1 MICPLFWSLARLIR
15 FPWRSH
21 LQGNQLQ
28 RRCLRLIVLLLWF
41 CASLSAGLTVGL
53 LSSRSF
59 ALASSPSNPYCQ
71 LSTAEMGQTSLL
83 HQAAVQG
90 DATAQ
95 QQYQTV
101 MRQRAEQLQ
110 QCRSQNWPQT
120 QALWLRL
127 YPCDAVAGVIEEVL
141 DRIVARGYNEVY
153 LEVFYNGQVLLPAAQ
168 NSTPWPTVLRT
179 PGYENRDLMAEVI
192 AKGHERGLKV
202 YAWMFTLNFGYTYS
216 QRPDLQPVL
225 ARNGKGDTSLTSRAP
240 EIDDTHV
247 NADEAFI
254 DPYSPQAKQDYTT
267 LLQAVLQR
275 QPDGVLFDYIRYP
288 KGTGS
293 ASVASRVQDLWIYG
307 PAAQQALL
315 NRALNQKGS
324 ALIQRFLGQGYV
336 KASDLTD
343 LDALYPQESTPL
355 WQGLNPSETLS
366 ADYWSAE
373 LWRLSVAHAIQGVLD
388 FLNLAVA
395 PVQQRGLKAG
405 AVFFPD
411 GNQTVGA
418 QGYDSR
424 LQPWDRFPSSIE
436 WHPMSYALCADASC
450 IVAQVER
457 VVSQAPVG
465 TEVQPSLAGVWGQD
479 SNGHPP
485 LERQMQAIRQAFP
498 QIQSVSHF
506 AFSWQEP
513 ELDRNRKFCQ
523 LPGA

>member
-1 MICPLFWSLARLIR
+1 MLPSRGVAAPL
-15 FPWRSH
+15 
-21 LQGNQLQ
+21 N
-28 RRCLRLIVLLLWF
+28 
-41 CASLSAGLTVGL
+41 
-53 LSSRSF
+53 
-59 ALASSPSNPYCQ
+59 NPYCQ
-71 LSTAEMGQTSLL
+71 LSTADISQTSVL

-95 QQYQTV
+95 QQYQAV
-101 MRQRAEQLQ
+101 IAQRAEQLR
-110 QCRSQNWPQT
+110 QCRSQHWPQN
-120 QALWLRL
+120 QAIWLRL

-141 DRIVARGYNEVY
+141 DRIVGRGYNEVY

-168 NSTPWPTVLRT
+168 NPTSWPAALRT

-216 QRPDLQPVL
+216 QRSDAQPAL
-225 ARNGKGDTSLTSRAP
+225 ARNGQGETSLTFRAADVS
-240 EIDDTHV
+240 ETQV
-247 NADEAFI
+247 NADETFV
-254 DPYSPQAKQDYTT
+254 DPYSPQAQRDYAT
-267 LLQAVLQR
+267 LLQAILQR

-288 KGTGS
+288 KGLGS

-307 PAAQQALL
+307 PSAQQALL
-315 NRALNQKGS
+315 DRALNQKGS
-324 ALIQRFLGQGYV
+324 ALIQRFLSQGFV

-343 LDALYPQESTPL
+343 LDALYPQDATPL
-355 WQGLNPSETLS
+355 WQGLSPSETTS
-366 ADYWSAE
+366 AAYWQGE
-373 LWRLSVAHAIQGVLD
+373 LWRLSIAHAIQGVLD
-388 FLNLAVA
+388 FLNRVVA

-424 LQPWDRFPSSIE
+424 LQPWDRFPNTIE
-436 WHPMSYALCADASC
+436 WHPMSYALCEDASC
-450 IVAQVER
+450 IVAQVQR
-457 VVSQAPVG
+457 VVSQAPAG
-465 TEVQPSLAGVWGQD
+465 TDVQPALAGVWGQA

-513 ELDRNRKFCQ
+513 EFDRNRKFCQ
-523 LPGA
+523 LPQI